1 MAQTPQAGKV
11 AIVEIATQGAR
22 VLMIEVAL
30 DGETLTISDEH
41 QPLTVSL
48 REAAERLIA
57 QVKEDTHN
65 G

>member
-11 AIVEIATQGAR
+11 AIVEIATQDTR